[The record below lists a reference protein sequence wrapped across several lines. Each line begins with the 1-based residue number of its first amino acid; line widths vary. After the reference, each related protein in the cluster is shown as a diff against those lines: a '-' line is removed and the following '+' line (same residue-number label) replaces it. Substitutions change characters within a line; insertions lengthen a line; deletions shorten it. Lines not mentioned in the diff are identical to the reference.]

1 MSARMNGAGALTG
14 TGELMRLILRR
25 DRIALIC
32 WILLLGLLPLG
43 LAASFVKLYPNPQ
56 ALAAFAHQMT
66 GNPTTV
72 GMLGFVYSPT
82 LGGLV
87 AWRSGLQTAFLL
99 IPVTMLLLIRHTRSE
114 EFAGRRELLSAA
126 PVGRH
131 AALTAALGVMGGS
144 CLMIGLLIAGGLI
157 GIGLPP
163 AGALALGLSAIGGGW
178 VFTALAA
185 VVAQLSE
192 SPGPAR
198 ILALSAFG
206 IGFGLRTLGDTSGQ
220 AWLSW
225 ISPLGWIR
233 LTRAFAGEQ
242 WGVLGLF
249 AALTVALTGLAY
261 WLSARRDAGAGLLPQ
276 SQGKE
281 HAAPWLARP
290 LALTWRLQRAGLIG
304 WACAAAAIGGLTG
317 SVSRSLSSFADN
329 PQVKAWLQGIGAH
342 SSGESFLFML
352 MYIFGQVVAVYAIL
366 QILRLRSEE
375 ASGQA
380 EPLLTNGVNR
390 QRWAG
395 ANIAFALAG
404 PALMLGMLGIFAGLA
419 SGDIGANLPRFV
431 ARSLTTLPAIW
442 VLTAFSAALWGWAPR
457 IVAAGSWVVLAL
469 CGLLELGWEMRQL
482 SQTVFNLTPF
492 AYVHWTI
499 QAQPLAL
506 LMLSLLAAALIAL
519 GLIGLSRRDIG

>member
-1 MSARMNGAGALTG
+1 MSATVTGTGALAG

-32 WILLLGLLPLG
+32 WILLLGLLPIG
-43 LAASFVKLYPNPQ
+43 LAASFSKLYPNAQ
-56 ALAAFAHQMT
+56 ALEAFARQMVD
-66 GNPTTV
+66 NPTTV
-72 GMLGFVYSPT
+72 GVLGFVYSPT

-99 IPVTMLLLIRHTRSE
+99 IPVTMLLLIRHTRTE
-114 EFAGRRELLSAA
+114 EFAGRRELLSAS

-144 CLMIGLLIAGGLI
+144 CLLIGLLIAGGLI

-185 VVAQLSE
+185 VAAQLSE
-192 SPGPAR
+192 SPGTSR
-198 ILALSAFG
+198 ILALSSFG
-206 IGFGLRTLGDTSGQ
+206 IGFVLRTLGDTSGQ

-225 ISPLGWIR
+225 LSPLGWIR

-249 AALTVALTGLAY
+249 AALTGVLTGLAY
-261 WLSARRDAGAGLLPQ
+261 WLSGRRDAGAGLLPQ
-276 SQGKE
+276 SKGRE
-281 HAAPWLARP
+281 HAASWLASP
-290 LALTWRLQRAGLIG
+290 LALTWRLQRGGLIG
-304 WACAAAAIGGLTG
+304 WACAAAVVGGLTG

-329 PQVKAWLQGIGAH
+329 SQVKAWLQGIGAH

-366 QILRLRSEE
+366 QILRLRGEE

-380 EPLLTNGVNR
+380 EPLLANGVER
-390 QRWAG
+390 KRWAG

-404 PALMLGMLGIFAGLA
+404 PALILGALGIFAGLA
-419 SGDIGANLPRFV
+419 SGDIGANLSRFV

-442 VLTAFSAALWGWAPR
+442 VLTAFSALLWGWLPR
-457 IVAAGSWVVLAL
+457 TVAAGSWVALAL
-469 CGLLELGWEMRQL
+469 CGLLELDWEMQQL
-482 SQTVFNLTPF
+482 NQSIFNLTPF

-499 QAQPLAL
+499 RPQPLAL
-506 LMLSLLAAALIAL
+506 LVLSLLAAALCAL
-519 GLIGLSRRDIG
+519 SLVGLSRRNIG